1 MTLRWRA
8 GPYKALPAEARTKL
22 LDELGTD
29 DISSEDVSAI
39 RAEIRGSRA
48 PRQRACIEQQ
58 EAPCMTGVTLD
69 TGAWVAMERADKRMR
84 TLLVA
89 ASADPLLITVPA
101 VVIAEWWRGRSRR
114 RLRILGTVDVEPT
127 SEVIARSA
135 DLMVLVDKYPIATA
149 DTRTWLSL
157 TLLVLWAML
166 VLLCGLLAEASARGL

>member
-8 GPYKALPAEARTKL
+8 GPYKALPATEA
-22 LDELGTD
+22 
-29 DISSEDVSAI
+29 AHF
-39 RAEIRGSRA
+39 
-48 PRQRACIEQQ
+48 
-58 EAPCMTGVTLD
+58 
-69 TGAWVAMERADKRMR
+69 
-84 TLLVA
+84 
-89 ASADPLLITVPA
+89 
-101 VVIAEWWRGRSRR
+101 SRR

-149 DTRTWLSL
+149 DARTWLSL